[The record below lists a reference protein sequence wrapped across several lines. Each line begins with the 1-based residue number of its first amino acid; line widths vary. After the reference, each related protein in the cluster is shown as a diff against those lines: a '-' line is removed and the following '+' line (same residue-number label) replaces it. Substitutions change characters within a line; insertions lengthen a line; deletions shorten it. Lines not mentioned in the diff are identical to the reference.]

1 MRLRT
6 VTYKVHFWD
15 MTPDQQ
21 ERTRRAWRWFNH
33 INRNAH
39 QEVVY
44 ANPFGIK
51 YRVGYEHERGHAN
64 LNRAVT

>member
-15 MTPDQQ
+15 MTPAQQ
-21 ERTRRAWRWFNH
+21 ECTRQAWRWFNR
-33 INRNAH
+33 INRNAS
-39 QEVVY
+39 QGVVY

-51 YRVGYEHERGHAN
+51 YRVSYEHEHGHAN
-64 LNRAVT
+64 PNRAAT